1 MHPLLAKLISPVLS
15 YHAYIMGIAR
25 SIDEMHAEGDFSVRG
40 SRFMIHMASM
50 YWGIRGFMDQTAQ
63 QAMLPLLDEMG
74 VHPAQGQSIIS
85 RSRLPWSMKSFFAI
99 TSDVFPVAHYKK
111 VGYMLTATSLG
122 TIALLLLGTLSFEA
136 LGGEYAGLAFMLLV
150 AVNAMGAT
158 DDCLTQG
165 KYTQVAKVKGS
176 AIISFQ
182 YSAMNAA
189 GIVVNLIIGYLNDA
203 AGPQWA
209 FLLCMP
215 FAAQAIVVIIM
226 NFMGDERLPACCQ
239 PDKTVAQDNWK
250 IIVLGISMGFVALS
264 LMVVPQLP
272 WPKTV
277 DGNDVNLIFGLLASC
292 GLLRLAFWALPYEV
306 ANITVYLFLCRT
318 MTLSSVYPLYQ
329 FYTAESSYCP
339 SAPHFPNMIY
349 QSVGGTMASIAVLG
363 GTALFQTYVVH
374 WNARRA
380 FWVTTAFTCL
390 GACFDIGL
398 TTGFNRKVLGWT
410 GLGSVTIGPMS
421 SWTRAEL
428 AAEGARADP
437 VRLDDLVSFVFGTSM
452 LLPLAETLDGLP
464 STLLLSK
471 LCPKNVESTVFA
483 ILAGFMN
490 IGMSLSGLLG
500 AEAIKASGFDI
511 SMKETP
517 TGEKEYKCNL
527 GGTGSFNGLAWCVF
541 VGNIVLP
548 ALTIPLTF
556 YFIPDIRLDE
566 DFLGEEASAREIELT
581 GDAVAASAVAGA
593 AGDPGESPSARSE
606 LVAERGRSSL
616 LGGDEGVPLHRGLTA
631 GRPGCV

>member
-1 MHPLLAKLISPVLS
+1 MHPLVAKLLSPVLS
-15 YHAYIMGIAR
+15 YHAFIMGIAR
-25 SIDEMHAEGDFSVRG
+25 SIDDMYDEGHFPVRG

-63 QAMLPLLDEMG
+63 QAMLPLLDMMD
-74 VHPAQGQSIIS
+74 VHPAHGQSIIS

-99 TSDVFPVAHYKK
+99 ISDVFPVAHYKK

-122 TIALLLLGTLSFEA
+122 TIGLLLLGTLSFEA
-136 LGGEYAGLAFMLLV
+136 LGGEHAGLAFILLV
-150 AVNAMGAT
+150 AVNAMGAC

-215 FAAQAIVVIIM
+215 FAAQAIVVISM
-226 NFMGDERLPACCQ
+226 NCMGDERRPAFCQ
-239 PDKTVAQDNWK
+239 PDTTVAQDNWK
-250 IIVLGISMGFVALS
+250 IIVLGVSMGFVALC

-272 WPKTV
+272 WPANV
-277 DGNDVNLIFGLLASC
+277 DGNIVNLIFGLLASG
-292 GLLRLAFWALPYEV
+292 GLLKLAFWALPYEV

-329 FYTAESSYCP
+329 FYTAGSSYCP

-380 FWVTTAFTCL
+380 FWVTTAFTCV
-390 GACFDIGL
+390 GACFDIAL
-398 TTGFNRKVLGWT
+398 TTGFNRTVLGWT
-410 GLGSVTIGPMS
+410 GLGSMTIGPMS
-421 SWTRAEL
+421 SWT
-428 AAEGARADP
+428 DP
-437 VRLDDLVSFVFGTSM
+437 VRLDDLMSFVFGTSM

-511 SMKETP
+511 SMENADRSEGVHMQPRRHWKLQRP
-517 TGEKEYKCNL
+517 SVVCL
-527 GGTGSFNGLAWCVF
+527 HRQHC
-541 VGNIVLP
+541 
-548 ALTIPLTF
+548 
-556 YFIPDIRLDE
+556 
-566 DFLGEEASAREIELT
+566 
-581 GDAVAASAVAGA
+581 A
-593 AGDPGESPSARSE
+593 AGPHDPAD
-606 LVAERGRSSL
+606 VL
-616 LGGDEGVPLHRGLTA
+616 LHP
-631 GRPGCV
+631 